1 MASHNSGRE
10 AALARRRALS
20 NGKTALPPAQE
31 RTRAGFREAR
41 LADAGAVRAPDA
53 ASAAVVTP
61 VPAASTPSAAAAVLT
76 GRDASVARRRL
87 MVAGKTALKSTTL
100 YQGAP
105 PTEPQSIVP
114 DRGGALTYAPKVVSS
129 ATQGGLRV
137 TGSRIGRGE
146 HVTGD
151 ERGTLMPVS
160 GTQYIDAATGGAWR
174 ASGTKVGQERTPA
187 GLVVSGTLV
196 RSAVR
201 VTGDERG
208 DQSIITGRA
217 DPRPSDDLTGRPA
230 DGAAVSAQF
239 QRQTNPHGA
248 AAFGGNLGRSAGNVG
263 SRQRSRA
270 LVIEATEA
278 GAVITGSAVGRSL
291 RVTGDESGAC
301 RPISGSQY
309 LAPARRATACGGA
322 GGGTAPAE
330 QLGTPRPD
338 PVTLSKVAVSSTWGG
353 QRVTGVDVE
362 HHKNVTG
369 DAPGSCAALTGSQYQ
384 GPTTIDLY
392 CATAAAKS
400 ATARRMLARGGQ
412 AVTGD
417 TPTLAKSVSG
427 IARGAGRDIT
437 GTPYYREDGPVA
449 AQSDPVAALDD
460 RFSIRSPQR
469 AAQLRQAPTAANDP
483 GRITGSFA
491 VGGGKVTGNVEFNV
505 RSRAQAA
512 KDGKPPAHARLSGE
526 GSGAGHAITGNC
538 WAETSR
544 VTGTEG
550 AFASGRN
557 PTERGE
563 KAKHFAGWQAFKAA
577 AKTEE
582 PKQLVTG
589 MSGSFSKGGARVTLS
604 GGAQS

>member
-1 MASHNSGRE
+1 
-10 AALARRRALS
+10 
-20 NGKTALPPAQE
+20 
-31 RTRAGFREAR
+31 
-41 LADAGAVRAPDA
+41 
-53 ASAAVVTP
+53 
-61 VPAASTPSAAAAVLT
+61 
-76 GRDASVARRRL
+76 
-87 MVAGKTALKSTTL
+87 
-100 YQGAP
+100 
-105 PTEPQSIVP
+105 
-114 DRGGALTYAPKVVSS
+114 
-129 ATQGGLRV
+129 
-137 TGSRIGRGE
+137 
-146 HVTGD
+146 
-151 ERGTLMPVS
+151 
-160 GTQYIDAATGGAWR
+160 
-174 ASGTKVGQERTPA
+174 
-187 GLVVSGTLV
+187 
-196 RSAVR
+196 
-201 VTGDERG
+201 
-208 DQSIITGRA
+208 
-217 DPRPSDDLTGRPA
+217 
-230 DGAAVSAQF
+230 
-239 QRQTNPHGA
+239 
-248 AAFGGNLGRSAGNVG
+248 
-263 SRQRSRA
+263 
-270 LVIEATEA
+270 
-278 GAVITGSAVGRSL
+278 
-291 RVTGDESGAC
+291 
-301 RPISGSQY
+301 
-309 LAPARRATACGGA
+309 
-322 GGGTAPAE
+322 
-330 QLGTPRPD
+330 
-338 PVTLSKVAVSSTWGG
+338 
-353 QRVTGVDVE
+353 
-362 HHKNVTG
+362 
-369 DAPGSCAALTGSQYQ
+369 
-384 GPTTIDLY
+384 
-392 CATAAAKS
+392 
-400 ATARRMLARGGQ
+400 
-412 AVTGD
+412 VTGD